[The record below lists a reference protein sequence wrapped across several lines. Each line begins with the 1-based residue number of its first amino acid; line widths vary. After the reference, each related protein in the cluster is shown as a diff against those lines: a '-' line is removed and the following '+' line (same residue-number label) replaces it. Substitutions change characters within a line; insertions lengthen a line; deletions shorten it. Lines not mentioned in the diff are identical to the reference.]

1 MKWCRFLNFQFM
13 MEHLVAGMTCSTT
26 TATTSLMRRLSSSQ
40 AEESL
45 SIYSTYLVRSFQLP
59 SCLPDVISIEQNFC
73 FSSLLQNSGFQVM
86 ATPMGQMLAPML
98 QQMNPT
104 GTSIPF
110 AQVMPTPQQSLV
122 NFNHSNSGSSFSCI
136 LTAFKTSPCCKT
148 LPSVRLHHLRRAPQG
163 GRACQEVG
171 RVQCSSGGR
180 YKA

>member
-1 MKWCRFLNFQFM
+1 
-13 MEHLVAGMTCSTT
+13 MEHLLAGMTCWTT
-26 TATTSLMRRLSSSQ
+26 TATISLMRRPSSSQ

-59 SCLPDVISIEQNFC
+59 SCLPDVISIEQNFS
-73 FSSLLQNSGFQVM
+73 FLIFTSKLWFPGDGNTHGSNVSSDAAADESHWHINPFCPG
-86 ATPMGQMLAPML
+86 ML
-98 QQMNPT
+98 
-104 GTSIPF
+104 
-110 AQVMPTPQQSLV
+110 TPQQSLV